1 MKLWVLIFAL
11 KNGII
16 HLFFIEREEFTMRK
30 IGVILAMQKELDLY
44 VKHMDDYHIVTFFRH
59 PFYVCK
65 YKGFD
70 LIIAVSGIGKV
81 AAALT
86 ASNMIYS
93 FSPDLII
100 NIGVSGGLDRS
111 LKVGDWVLGTD
122 LRYHDFWSGDELCDN
137 NDPMVPHVYHSDFS
151 IAGRQKGCVKGL
163 LCCGDQFIVDK
174 DELAAIKEQY
184 PEALAVDMESAAIAQ
199 TCEAYNVKFLC
210 MRQISDTPSEDNQIE
225 QYEQFWH
232 DASEHSY
239 QVFKSILDSL

>member
-1 MKLWVLIFAL
+1 MK
-11 KNGII
+11 
-16 HLFFIEREEFTMRK
+16 K

-44 VKHMDDYHIVTFFRH
+44 MKNMEDYHIITFFHH

-65 YKGFD
+65 YKGLD

-100 NIGVSGGLDRS
+100 NIGVSGGLDKS
-111 LKVGDWVLGTD
+111 LKIGDWVLGLD
-122 LRYHDFWSGDELCDN
+122 LCYHDFWSGDEN
-137 NDPMVPHVYHSDFS
+137 SFEFDPNIPSVYHSDLEL
-151 IAGRQKGCVKGL
+151 AGRQKGCVKGL

-174 DELAAIKEQY
+174 AELAEIKAQY
-184 PEALAVDMESAAIAQ
+184 PAALAVDMESAAIAQ
-199 TCEAYNVKFLC
+199 TCSAYNVKFLC
-210 MRQISDTPSEDNQIE
+210 MRQISDTPGIDNHAE
-225 QYEQFWH
+225 QYEQFWKN
-232 DASEHSY
+232 APEHSY